1 MIEPFSIETV
11 RDRLRHRDVR
21 RTHAAQRAS
30 VAMILGRAED
40 QLHLM
45 FIQRAEH
52 PADPWSGHMALP
64 GGRRD
69 PGDASD
75 LDTAL
80 RETLEEVGID
90 LATQAELLGELDDVR
105 ATARGRAIDMAI
117 APFVFYMESLSP
129 VVPNI
134 EVVAAHWAPLG
145 PLFHGRADSW
155 ISVAL
160 PQGLTRLPAWTV
172 GEKQVWGLTFRMVK
186 DLFRLL
192 SPTTDPSTHAP

>member
-1 MIEPFSIETV
+1 
-11 RDRLRHRDVR
+11 
-21 RTHAAQRAS
+21 
-30 VAMILGRAED
+30 MILGRAED

-90 LATQAELLGELDDVR
+90 LATNAELLGELDDVR

-129 VVPNI
+129 VVPNF

-145 PLFHGRADSW
+145 PLFYGRADSW
-155 ISVAL
+155 ISVTL
-160 PQGLTRLPAWTV
+160 PQGLTRLPAWKV

-186 DLFRLL
+186 DLFSLL